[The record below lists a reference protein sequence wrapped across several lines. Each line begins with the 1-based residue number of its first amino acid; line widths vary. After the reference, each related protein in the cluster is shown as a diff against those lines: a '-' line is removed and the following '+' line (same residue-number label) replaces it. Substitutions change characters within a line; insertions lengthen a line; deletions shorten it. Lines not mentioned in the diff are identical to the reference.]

1 MDCKFHTIKNAAE
14 LLQVSPLTVW
24 RKIQT
29 GEIPA
34 THLGRRVLIP
44 NEFFDRLKEKAFES
58 QGVA

>member
-1 MDCKFHTIKNAAE
+1 MDSRFNTIKQAAE

-29 GEIPA
+29 GEIPSIRM
-34 THLGRRVLIP
+34 GRRVLIP
-44 NEFFDRLKEKAFES
+44 NEFFDRLKDKAFQS